1 METIGIVEKP
11 VMEMSKD
18 ELEVFATAKGIEIDK
33 RRKLEDLQK
42 QVLEATGLKKLPV
55 TDQVAVTAAG
65 PSKKTH
71 LKHPIS
77 GMVFHWTQYLADRKD
92 LIPCDV
98 DGNE

>member
-1 METIGIVEKP
+1 METIEIVEKP

-42 QVLEATGLKKLPV
+42 QVLDATGLKKSAVADQSAVAIKGPV
-55 TDQVAVTAAG
+55 
-65 PSKKTH
+65 KKTH
-71 LKHPIS
+71 LKHPIN
-77 GMVFHWTQYLADRKD
+77 GMIFHWTQFLADRKD